1 MVSLLPNDV
10 EPNLPIFYVYIFIN
24 AADDNGEAGIFTDIN
39 KHDHSDHHRSS
50 PQVGTTSV
58 MIFVSLFQVVLG

>member
-10 EPNLPIFYVYIFIN
+10 DLKQPVLCVYIFIN
-24 AADDNGEAGIFTDIN
+24 AANDNGETGIFTDIN

-50 PQVGTTSV
+50 PQVRTTSC
-58 MIFVSLFQVVLG
+58 